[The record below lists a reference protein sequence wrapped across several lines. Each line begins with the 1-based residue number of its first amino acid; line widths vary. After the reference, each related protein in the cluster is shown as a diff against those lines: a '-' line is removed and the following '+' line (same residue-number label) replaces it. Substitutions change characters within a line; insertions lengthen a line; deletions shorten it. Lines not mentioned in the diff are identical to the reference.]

1 MREYLAVVTRS
12 QIWSA
17 PLPMSDAL
25 EDVSWLV
32 SWFDILENGP
42 NVTQELID
50 LCRDVPVAG
59 RQIHD
64 ANIVATMLAHAEMRL
79 LTFDQDDFRRYGDRI
94 VLIDPAGSDPTVS
107 Q

>member
-25 EDVSWLV
+25 KDVSWLLGG
-32 SWFDILENGP
+32 FDILENGP
-42 NVTQELID
+42 NVTQQLID

-64 ANIVATMLAHAEMRL
+64 ANIAATMLAHAEMRL
-79 LTFDQDDFRRYGDRI
+79 FTFDQDDFRRYGDRI
-94 VLIDPAGSDPTVS
+94 VLIDPARGDPDVF
-107 Q
+107 